1 MTRIILIAK
10 NAFRAVMSQRAVY
23 MWGFAILIMFLVS
36 ARAIFTQERAP
47 QMLAF
52 IRATSVA
59 AALGTWSLLCLA
71 AAVYLGA
78 TSVAGDLRS
87 KTIITVLARPVRRWE
102 LMLGKWIG
110 VSAFCVVTLGIGI
123 ALALAL
129 AAYVDVNVDGG
140 GLAVAATRTIGS
152 IVLLGGIAT
161 ALSATGS
168 APIAGAVAVLV
179 GVLPMLIT
187 PLREQP
193 EPFYQRLGAFL
204 DAVVPPDHDMLYGSV
219 VWAPFPPPSTTGT
232 RVLPTQRR
240 PVIDASRQRR
250 RTAEAIGYAG
260 LYFAIG
266 CVFFTRRDL
275 NFS

>member
-1 MTRIILIAK
+1 MNRVLLVAK

-23 MWGFAILIMFLVS
+23 MWGFGILIMFLIS
-36 ARAIFTQERAP
+36 GRAIFTQQRAP
-47 QMLAF
+47 EVVAF

-110 VSAFCVVTLGIGI
+110 VCAFCLVTLGIGI

-129 AAYVDVNVDGG
+129 AAYVDVNVDSG
-140 GLAVAATRTIGS
+140 GLLVSATRTFGS
-152 IVLLGGIAT
+152 IVLFGGMAT

-179 GVLPMLIT
+179 GVLPMIIA

-193 EPFYQRLGAFL
+193 EPIFQRIGAAL
-204 DAVVPPDHDMLYGSV
+204 DAIVPPEHENLYGSV
-219 VWAPFPPPSTTGT
+219 VWAPVPMPPTASGNAPA
-232 RVLPTQRR
+232 QRR
-240 PVIDASRQRR
+240 PAIDAARQRR
-250 RTAEAIGYAG
+250 RVAEAVGYAG
-260 LYFAIG
+260 IYFVIG

-275 NFS
+275 KFS